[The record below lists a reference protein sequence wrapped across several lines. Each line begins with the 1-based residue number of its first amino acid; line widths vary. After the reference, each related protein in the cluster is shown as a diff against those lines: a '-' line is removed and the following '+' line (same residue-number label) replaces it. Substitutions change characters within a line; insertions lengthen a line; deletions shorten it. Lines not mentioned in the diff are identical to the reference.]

1 MEPVAIGER
10 LRSETAERPTLG
22 NHEPRSGPLSLCST
36 LPGQLLLVAAVKGT
50 LGKFEHPGHLA
61 QLTSRSIGNHVEC
74 PAELH
79 ANRRRIL
86 LALYVFFHAS
96 RLC

>member
-1 MEPVAIGER
+1 MSTKSVQGKRKRVTPAIDPNVA
-10 LRSETAERPTLG
+10 
-22 NHEPRSGPLSLCST
+22 
-36 LPGQLLLVAAVKGT
+36 
-50 LGKFEHPGHLA
+50 
-61 QLTSRSIGNHVEC
+61 

-96 RLC
+96 GPR